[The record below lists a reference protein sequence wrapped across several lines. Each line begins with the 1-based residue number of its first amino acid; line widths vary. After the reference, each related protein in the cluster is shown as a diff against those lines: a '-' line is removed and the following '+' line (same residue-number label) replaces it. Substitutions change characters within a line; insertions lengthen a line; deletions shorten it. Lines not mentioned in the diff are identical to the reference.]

1 MTQDGIPC
9 RTGIGTA
16 RKANLQVD
24 AGEYFTGLFMAPS
37 SQELGPPGIP
47 GRFIAGWIARIGQ
60 EKVENSQIGGDATGP
75 QWTVEL
81 RQPGDSRHAV
91 MRTAACA

>member
-47 GRFIAGWIARIGQ
+47 GRF
-60 EKVENSQIGGDATGP
+60 SDATGP